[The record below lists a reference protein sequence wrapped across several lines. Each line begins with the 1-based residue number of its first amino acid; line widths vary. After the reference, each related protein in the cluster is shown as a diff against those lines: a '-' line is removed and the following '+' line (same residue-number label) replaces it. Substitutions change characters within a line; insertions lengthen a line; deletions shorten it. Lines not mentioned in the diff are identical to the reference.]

1 MRRIIVG
8 IDEVGRGSWAGPLF
22 FGAVCFLKNTQI
34 PTDVIIRDS
43 KALSRAQ
50 RERSSYFLR
59 KNTTFALTRVPG
71 ETVDRIG
78 LQRATIH
85 GLLTVIRKIRRKIV
99 ASLPVLD
106 GEEIQLHYKID
117 GTRICDIYESHEF
130 IVRGDSKIKE
140 ISAASIVAKV
150 ARDRLLM
157 RLSKVY
163 PEYGFDSH
171 VGYGTKKHQLAL
183 EQHGICAIHRTS
195 YAPIKRVIL
204 EGKVIH
210 RDDE

>member
-1 MRRIIVG
+1 MRKIIIG

-22 FGAVCFLKNTQI
+22 FGAVCFLKKTQV
-34 PTDVIIRDS
+34 PPDVIIRDS
-43 KALSRAQ
+43 KALSRTQ
-50 RERSSYFLR
+50 REYSSYFLR
-59 KNTTFALTRVPG
+59 KNVTFAIARVPG

-85 GLLTVIRKIRRKIV
+85 GLLTVMRKIRRKIV
-99 ASLPVLD
+99 ASLPALD
-106 GEEIQLHYKID
+106 RGGIQLHYKID
-117 GTRICDIYESHEF
+117 GTRLCDIHESHEF
-130 IVRGDSKIKE
+130 IVRGDSKIRE

-163 PEYGFDSH
+163 PGYGFDSH

-195 YAPIKRVIL
+195 YAPIRRIILKNRV
-204 EGKVIH
+204 ESGEK
-210 RDDE
+210 